1 MLGEL
6 NVKDLPKL
14 LAEVD
19 VDLGALNPR
28 ADHRAVAPMG

>member
-1 MLGEL
+1 MLAEL

-19 VDLGALNPR
+19 DLGALNPR